1 MWDLTPLWNG
11 IVYAAVLS
19 PAGAALLWFL
29 WEAVIRPRLLPSSE
43 ITALAE
49 KLLAAHGTHA
59 EEFAFI
65 EEDHAWR
72 RSEPFEQ
79 GKWRRVRREL
89 RRRAAAHDKAHPPD
103 GTSWT

>member
-1 MWDLTPLWNG
+1 M
-11 IVYAAVLS
+11 
-19 PAGAALLWFL
+19 
-29 WEAVIRPRLLPSSE
+29 
-43 ITALAE
+43 
-49 KLLAAHGTHA
+49 
-59 EEFAFI
+59 AFI